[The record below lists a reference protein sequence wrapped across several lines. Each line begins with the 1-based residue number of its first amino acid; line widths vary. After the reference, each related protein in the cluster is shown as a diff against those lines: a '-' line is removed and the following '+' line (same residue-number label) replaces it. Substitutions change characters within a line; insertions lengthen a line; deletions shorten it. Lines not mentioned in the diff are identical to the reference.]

1 MLARQGA
8 DAPAD
13 LAMVGSRQIGDQEG
27 LSTLESRKATGQ
39 FMTHD
44 GPSAPG
50 PPVCWCLGPDRSTV
64 SGVHHDEALEG
75 RIRLPPVVQA
85 GCPHHAVAD
94 VYRDSRPKA
103 GQDCSFL
110 RFDVAG
116 VLDQ

>member
-1 MLARQGA
+1 MLARQGT

-27 LSTLESRKATGQ
+27 LSTLESRKAAGQ

-50 PPVCWCLGPDRSTV
+50 PPVWWCFGPDCPAM
-64 SGVHHDEALEG
+64 SGVCRNEVLEG
-75 RIRLPPVVQA
+75 RICFAPVVQT

-94 VYRDSRPKA
+94 VYRDSHPKG
-103 GQDCSFL
+103 GQDCGFL

-116 VLDQ
+116 VP